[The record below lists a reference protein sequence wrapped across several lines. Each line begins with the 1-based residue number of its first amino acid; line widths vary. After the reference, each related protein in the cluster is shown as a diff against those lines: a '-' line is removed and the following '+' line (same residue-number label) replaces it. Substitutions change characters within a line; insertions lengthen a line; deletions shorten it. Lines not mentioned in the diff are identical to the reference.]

1 MASARPASRLPVLHR
16 RPEDAAE
23 VRLLSEAP
31 ERAPPGDSLKRD
43 YHKPQVADK
52 TLSS

>member
-23 VRLLSEAP
+23 ARLLSEAP

-43 YHKPQVADK
+43 YRKPQVADK